1 MQNWAVALIA
11 GSLQLL
17 LAQLI
22 LRRHGLLAKCIRR
35 AWSFRRPRF
44 TCKRSLKLWLRH
56 SLRHSHARADLQ
68 MRTNTASSGAQRH
81 WDVLRSHVFE
91 QAHAKRSREAQYN
104 RGYLQTLRRTVT
116 QKTLHHHD
124 AQADDL
130 QVGTATPR
138 RPLPPLVYPQSHP
151 CPTRRTRRAR
161 VPLAAPMYPPPST
174 CTHPSFASFSRS
186 IFSPRSKNR
195 R

>member
-1 MQNWAVALIA
+1 
-11 GSLQLL
+11 
-17 LAQLI
+17 
-22 LRRHGLLAKCIRR
+22 
-35 AWSFRRPRF
+35 
-44 TCKRSLKLWLRH
+44 
-56 SLRHSHARADLQ
+56 

-130 QVGTATPR
+130 QVRTATPPAPTR
-138 RPLPPLVYPQSHP
+138 VPPLDSRPLPHSPHSPHP
-151 CPTRRTRRAR
+151 ARPCTPRRAH
-161 VPLAAPMYPPPST
+161 VPPAEHLHSPFFRLLLAQYFLSSFKESQVSQ
-174 CTHPSFASFSRS
+174 THVQ
-186 IFSPRSKNR
+186 I
-195 R
+195 